1 MSTALCILHW
11 GRLSDRIGRRPVILI
26 GLIGLALSMLCFGF
40 AQSFPGVVISR
51 VIAGA
56 LNGNVG
62 VTKTMVSSIQL
73 RGNSSNTH
81 GAKIAELGTEENRT
95 MLFTFIPITW
105 IIGATIGASWSA
117 GLPHVVSWNF
127 SKYRLLEEPSSTRRN
142 ASQYSMEISFS
153 RISLISY
160 LASSRRHVQHLH
172 GLSHSSLCARCV
184 YPFPRWVAN
193 SCLTLVPLDSRTISD
208 E

>member
-1 MSTALCILHW
+1 MLGLLYVGFCFECSLCADDRTSRNPHSFSHKVRDSPCPRIVITNTHPKPVVSTALCILHW

-40 AQSFPGVVISR
+40 AQSFTGVVFSR

-62 VTKTMVSSIQL
+62 VTKTMVSSFQH
-73 RGNSSNTH
+73 RGSSSNTH

-105 IIGATIGASWSA
+105 IIGATIGEYAS
-117 GLPHVVSWNF
+117 V
-127 SKYRLLEEPSSTRRN
+127 
-142 ASQYSMEISFS
+142 
-153 RISLISY
+153 
-160 LASSRRHVQHLH
+160 
-172 GLSHSSLCARCV
+172 
-184 YPFPRWVAN
+184 
-193 SCLTLVPLDSRTISD
+193 LVCHM
-208 E
+208 

>member
-105 IIGATIGASWSA
+105 IIGATIGEYASVLVCRSA
-117 GLPHVVSWNF
+117 TCSRNF

-142 ASQYSMEISFS
+142 ASQYSMEMSFS

-193 SCLTLVPLDSRTISD
+193 SC
-208 E
+208 